1 MAAPRFSNV
10 HALLREQVAQQQE
23 RAQQQFLQSYQTPH
37 AFTQSGG
44 GGGGDRWVEVLRPAI
59 AWLFGFVDTQMAM
72 TEGSASAEILD
83 EHRRALDEV
92 SRQVGSVLSSSPD
105 SGLSASLW
113 RATVSLLTHFAER
126 AAPMMGQLREL
137 QKDVA
142 AARVLDA
149 KHAVERASWERERAE
164 LRAAIASG
172 GAPEGF
178 RRGSI
183 ASRRRSS
190 VSALRQ
196 QQQQQQ
202 RQQQAGTSSVR
213 FGDGE
218 LLADFAKAHAP
229 LLRSASDLS
238 SPRSPP
244 SPTAPS
250 PIGEG
255 EGEEEDADEMV
266 AELERMN
273 AELHEQIVACRSEL
287 VTERHRNATLQNEV
301 TAAREKLHAR
311 AALSRIQSVS
321 LGGSAVASSGGG
333 GGGGGRQRGG
343 GSRARGA
350 RRSRGQHHSGGS
362 DDDASSDD
370 DRDDEEGDDEYDDG
384 RSHEQLEAELDDTK
398 KQLLRLH
405 ELFEAEAKKR
415 ESLEAFRG
423 EMARRF
429 SQSFVVQIEREQQKL
444 NERAALTSAAA
455 EAARGDIE
463 HLRRPS
469 TFAVGSGGRIRRKS
483 NVVGFR

>member
-1 MAAPRFSNV
+1 MRPPGFQHQVIGRPAIAPDKQQRAMVGRPVSARTAATVSPRLQPQPPPQRPATAAQQKMDAARRPPNGEEFIQYGAHGFWKSSPTPPPSAPAVFSPRGVGREAAVAAPRFSNV

-196 QQQQQQ
+196 QPAAAAAAA
-202 RQQQAGTSSVR
+202 AGRHLVGAFWR
-213 FGDGE
+213 
-218 LLADFAKAHAP
+218 
-229 LLRSASDLS
+229 R
-238 SPRSPP
+238 R
-244 SPTAPS
+244 
-250 PIGEG
+250 
-255 EGEEEDADEMV
+255 
-266 AELERMN
+266 
-273 AELHEQIVACRSEL
+273 VACRL
-287 VTERHRNATLQNEV
+287 CQ
-301 TAAREKLHAR
+301 
-311 AALSRIQSVS
+311 
-321 LGGSAVASSGGG
+321 
-333 GGGGGRQRGG
+333 
-343 GSRARGA
+343 GA
-350 RRSRGQHHSGGS
+350 RP
-362 DDDASSDD
+362 ASP
-370 DRDDEEGDDEYDDG
+370 
-384 RSHEQLEAELDDTK
+384 
-398 KQLLRLH
+398 LRL
-405 ELFEAEAKKR
+405 
-415 ESLEAFRG
+415 
-423 EMARRF
+423 
-429 SQSFVVQIEREQQKL
+429 
-444 NERAALTSAAA
+444 
-455 EAARGDIE
+455 
-463 HLRRPS
+463 
-469 TFAVGSGGRIRRKS
+469 
-483 NVVGFR
+483 